1 MSETAPPILILDEDA
16 DAIAAALV
24 EAGLPVDRLRP
35 VTGAPGPEH
44 RHTRIALAAPDRM
57 VAHARALPELEWVQS
72 TWAGIR
78 PLLPLMAERPE
89 LLVTGVK
96 GVFGPLM
103 AEYLF
108 GWLAA
113 LERGLLDYPAL
124 QARRRW
130 QPLPQRRMAGRRM
143 TLIGLGSI
151 GAHLAHVAHS
161 AFDLRVTGV
170 SRSGRPVAG
179 VEQVFPVEQV
189 VEAATGADDPRER
202 GAGHGGYPGADR
214 RPGAGGAGAGCHPGQ
229 RRSWQRPRRRGPDR
243 GPAGTS
249 TTGGGAGRV
258 PRGAAAG
265 GRIRSGPRPAS
276 TSRRTWRRPP
286 WPATS
291 PGCSW
296 PIWSGGKRGWSP
308 RGGSIPPG
316 GTERSPHRSGAAIAP
331 AEVSPAGPARAWRRC

>member
-1 MSETAPPILILDEDA
+1 VSETDLPILILDEDA

-24 EAGLPVDRLRP
+24 EAGLPVGRLRP

-44 RHTRIALAAPDRM
+44 ADTRIALAAPDRM
-57 VAHARALPELEWVQS
+57 VAHADALPALEWVQS

-89 LLVTGVK
+89 LVVTGVK

-151 GAHLAHVAHS
+151 GAHLARVARS

-170 SRSGRPVAG
+170 SRSGRPVED
-179 VEQVFPVEQV
+179 VERVFPVEELA
-189 VEAATGADDPRER
+189 EAAAGADYLVSVVPDTEATR
-202 GAGHGGYPGADR
+202 GLIDARVLSALARDAILINVGRGSVLEDAALIAALPER
-214 RPGAGGAGAGCHPGQ
+214 RPRAAVLDVFREEPLPEDDPLWTTPGVHITPHVAATTLAADIARLFLANLERREAGQEP
-229 RRSWQRPRRRGPDR
+229 
-243 GPAGTS
+243 
-249 TTGGGAGRV
+249 AGRV
-258 PRGAAAG
+258 D
-265 GRIRSGPRPAS
+265 
-276 TSRRTWRRPP
+276 
-286 WPATS
+286 
-291 PGCSW
+291 
-296 PIWSGGKRGWSP
+296 
-308 RGGSIPPG
+308 
-316 GTERSPHRSGAAIAP
+316 
-331 AEVSPAGPARAWRRC
+331 PARGY